1 MQQIYTEAEKGNVPL
16 SDTVADVVADVIADV
31 FADALWGHRPYIS
44 TAVANVTRVGFRYN
58 LDMCHEGGGW
68 VWFCRRR
75 GSLQY
80 CAKCIVIAAQSSL
93 YVMVTATSGYELE

>member
-31 FADALWGHRPYIS
+31 FAEALWGHRPYIS

-58 LDMCHEGGGW
+58 LDMCHEGGGGGGG
-68 VWFCRRR
+68 V
-75 GSLQY
+75 GY
-80 CAKCIVIAAQSSL
+80 CFVVGEVLSSIVPSVS
-93 YVMVTATSGYELE
+93 